1 MRLQANRRPQPLV
14 ICNEGRHRD
23 LRAARGDSGPVC
35 VPQCRAPQ
43 LLHPAR
49 ALGSP
54 WRARVNDSSAAT
66 PPWGI

>member
-35 VPQCRAPQ
+35 AAVSVRRSCCTRPVPWGR
-43 LLHPAR
+43 
-49 ALGSP
+49 
-54 WRARVNDSSAAT
+54 RARPVESARHQ
-66 PPWGI
+66 GE